1 MTTSTNRRV
10 LITGAS
16 SGIGKETALTFAKA
30 GYDLIL
36 VARSMEKL
44 QAIADE
50 AQSYGVQATAHT
62 LDLAQVEQ
70 VKSQVQ
76 ALMAHNG
83 FIDILVN
90 SAGMG
95 YTQPLAETPLNDW
108 QRVIDLNLTSVF
120 QCIQAVLPSMRDRG
134 QGVIINVASVAAH
147 SAFPDWGA
155 YSVSKAG
162 LVSLSRILSAE
173 ERGNGIR
180 VITITPG
187 AVNTPIWDTDTVQAD
202 FDRSSML
209 TPDIVANSI
218 VHAATL
224 PQHAVIEELTLMPSG
239 GAL

>member
-50 AQSYGVQATAHT
+50 AQSYGVQATVHT

>member
-1 MTTSTNRRV
+1 MTSSTNRCV

-16 SGIGKETALTFAKA
+16 SGIGKEAALAFAQA

-36 VARSMEKL
+36 VARSVEKL
-44 QAIADE
+44 QAIASK
-50 AQSYGVQATAHT
+50 AQTYGVQAMVHAM
-62 LDLAQVEQ
+62 DLAQVEQ
-70 VKSQVQ
+70 VKSQLQ
-76 ALMAHNG
+76 ALVSRSG
-83 FIDILVN
+83 FVDVLVN
-90 SAGMG
+90 NAGMG
-95 YTQPLAETPLNDW
+95 YTQSLAQTSLEDW
-108 QRVIDLNLTSVF
+108 QRVINLNLTSVF

-155 YSVSKAG
+155 YSISKAG
-162 LVSLSRILSAE
+162 VVSLSRILSAE

-209 TPDIVANSI
+209 TPDVVAASI

-224 PQHAVIEELTLMPSG
+224 PPHAVIEELTLMPSG

>member
-1 MTTSTNRRV
+1 MTSSTNRCV

-16 SGIGKETALTFAKA
+16 SGIGKEAALAFAQA

-36 VARSMEKL
+36 VARSVEKL
-44 QAIADE
+44 QAIASK
-50 AQSYGVQATAHT
+50 AQTYGVQAMVHAM
-62 LDLAQVEQ
+62 DLAQVEQ
-70 VKSQVQ
+70 VKSQLQ
-76 ALMAHNG
+76 ALVSRSG
-83 FIDILVN
+83 FVDVLVN
-90 SAGMG
+90 NAGMG
-95 YTQPLAETPLNDW
+95 YTQSLAQTSLADW
-108 QRVIDLNLTSVF
+108 QRVINLNLTSVF

-155 YSVSKAG
+155 YSISKAG
-162 LVSLSRILSAE
+162 VVSLSRILSAE

-209 TPDIVANSI
+209 TPDVVAASI

-224 PQHAVIEELTLMPSG
+224 PPHAVIEELTLMPSG